1 MPGCHCFQGAQL
13 DLDFLKS
20 IVTSSKIHENLG
32 TSMVYVLVRSGDAR
46 QVINTRYRPLIHL
59 THSDPSTIKT
69 VILEAHVLTA
79 LCGQPFVAD
88 QQLYRVIVA
97 NIWATHE
104 LCSNLFPRQSE
115 LHTIM
120 SFCGAVGKLVMEPG
134 LLGSKQCCPA
144 RNTHK
149 MSGHSDWWLRNC
161 STNI

>member
-1 MPGCHCFQGAQL
+1 MRPDMPAPQIINDEEFSNLVQCQGVIVSRAHGL
-13 DLDFLKS
+13 DLDFLNLGNLAKIPTVTTQS

-104 LCSNLFPRQSE
+104 LCSNLFPR
-115 LHTIM
+115 
-120 SFCGAVGKLVMEPG
+120 
-134 LLGSKQCCPA
+134 
-144 RNTHK
+144 
-149 MSGHSDWWLRNC
+149 
-161 STNI
+161 